1 MKNQTLN
8 IWCVIPVYNNS
19 KTVKTVALACRAIME
34 QVLLIDDGSTD
45 LEPEFF
51 TALEQAD
58 IRVIRHQRNQGKG
71 GAIVTAIRYLAERN
85 ADYLIGIDADG
96 QHDPQDLPKFIE
108 VLRQHTDGEPD
119 LLVVG
124 CRDFNTPNVPES
136 SRFGRK
142 FSNFWVKLETGV
154 AFSDT
159 QCGFRA
165 YPVRAVSRLNFVCR
179 GFGFDVEIL
188 TRCIWGDLKLHEVP
202 VKVTYAPRG
211 EHLTHFRPFKDNF
224 KMSLL
229 HTHLVGLRLLP
240 FKPRRLVADQEKKKY
255 SFLRSPREFL
265 KYLLSENTTPPLLAT
280 SAAVG
285 TFLAV
290 LPIPGFHSLAILY
303 VCLRMKLN
311 KIMALAIQNLFMPPV
326 TPFIC
331 IELGYLL
338 RNGHFLTEL
347 SMRTVFDEMHYRLF
361 EWFLGSLVVAPLFAT
376 LAWLAVF
383 RAAHRIQCKSNESN
397 GEIAENG

>member
-1 MKNQTLN
+1 MKNQALN

-154 AFSDT
+154 SFSDT

-165 YPVRAVSRLNFVCR
+165 YPVRAISKLNFICH
-179 GFGFDVEIL
+179 GFGFDVEVL
-188 TRCIWGDLKLHEVP
+188 TRAIWGGLKLQEIP

-211 EHLTHFRPFKDNF
+211 EHLTHFRPFTDNF
-224 KMSLL
+224 KMSML

-240 FKPRRLVADQEKKKY
+240 FKPRQIVKNTTSKDL
-255 SFLRSPREFL
+255 SIFRSPRMFF
-265 KYLLSENTTPPLLAT
+265 KHLLQENTTPPLLAT

-285 TFLAV
+285 TFLAI
-290 LPIPGFHSLAILY
+290 LPIPGFHMLLILY

-311 KIMALAIQNLFMPPV
+311 KIMALAIQNLFMPPF
-326 TPFIC
+326 TPFLC
-331 IELGYLL
+331 IELGYFL
-338 RNGHFLTEL
+338 RHGQFLTEL
-347 SMRTVFDEMHYRLF
+347 SMQTVVYEMHHRLL
-361 EWFLGSLVVAPLFAT
+361 EWLLGSLFIAPLFAAI
-376 LAWLAVF
+376 AWLVVF
-383 RAAHRIQCKSNESN
+383 GVANHLQCSPKEEPIQN
-397 GEIAENG
+397 G